1 MKQNDMHLYNLKNG
15 DIFTTSSKK
24 IFDILSMSNQYYIF
38 KPLKHYKKIIWY
50 KPKTWF
56 REIWEIQYIEVGEIL

>member
-1 MKQNDMHLYNLKNG
+1 MHLYNLKNG
-15 DIFTTSSKK
+15 DIFTTSSKRL
-24 IFDILSMSNQYYIF
+24 FDILSMSNQYYIF

-56 REIWEIQYIEVGEIL
+56 REIWEIQYIEIGEIL